1 MHSRSFG
8 IMTNAF
14 LKSLLFV
21 LLCAMLMPAPA
32 SAQKGSPIPAS
43 TVIRIDPPD
52 WWTDMKDNKLQ
63 LCIYSSNV
71 SQYNITTDYPGFRI
85 TKINKVENPNYLF
98 IDVVL
103 DQAIIKPG
111 KVSLEFINGDKSFK
125 KPYLLRAKDKSPGR
139 IQGYDSRDL
148 VYLIMPDR
156 FANGNTA
163 NDKVRDM
170 KDQSLNRDSMFYR
183 HGGDIQ
189 GVIDHLDYI
198 RDLGATAVWL
208 TPVQENDQPHAS
220 YHGYAFTDH
229 YKVDP
234 RLGDNETYYRYIR
247 EAHKRGLKV
256 VQDMVYNHVGTEH
269 WFIKDLPMRDWIHQ
283 FDTFTQTNYRAT
295 ALIDPYASDFD
306 KNKMSNGWFVKSM
319 PDLNQQNPYL
329 ANYLIQNSIW
339 WIETTGID
347 GFRFDTYTYS
357 DLKFMQDLMARVQL
371 EYPQFGAVGEL
382 WDHCVAIEAYFAQH
396 PKIVGAPNSHLPGMI
411 DFQIYNAVNEALN
424 KPMGW
429 TEGLSR
435 IYYTLV
441 QDVLYSDPSRNLT
454 FLDNHDL
461 SRFYSVVGEDLRKYK
476 MGIAFL
482 LTTRGTPSLYY
493 GTEILMK
500 NFANPDGKVREDFPG
515 GWAGDKADKFTAKG
529 RTEKENE
536 AFDFVKKLAN
546 YRKGNDVLQTGK
558 LTQFIPENDVYVY
571 FRSNEKKTVMV
582 IMHYSD
588 KPHTIHTSRFAEK
601 LNGFKLYKDVLTD
614 KTSELGA
621 EIILQPYEVRVLEF
635 QK

>member
-1 MHSRSFG
+1 MK
-8 IMTNAF
+8 
-14 LKSLLFV
+14 LKCLFV
-21 LLCAMLMPAPA
+21 FFILFKGINV
-32 SAQKGSPIPAS
+32 SAQKYETIVAPEM
-43 TVIRIDPPD
+43 RIDPPN
-52 WWTDMKDNKLQ
+52 WWVDMKSNTLQ
-63 LCIYSSNV
+63 ICIYGNGKNIA
-71 SQYNITTDYPGFRI
+71 QYSLSCAYPGFHI
-85 TKINKVENPNYLF
+85 AKVNKTGNPNYLF
-98 IDVVL
+98 VDIIL
-103 DQAIIKPG
+103 DTAVIKAGEAEIIFRGGQKQFSYFYDLQ
-111 KVSLEFINGDKSFK
+111 KCDRSS
-125 KPYLLRAKDKSPGR
+125 GR

-156 FANGNTA
+156 FAE
-163 NDKVRDM
+163 DKSNSVARPKM
-170 KDQSLNRDSMFYR
+170 KDDVIDRDSMFYR
-183 HGGDIQ
+183 HGGNID
-189 GVIDHLDYI
+189 GVIKHLDYI
-198 RDLGATAVWL
+198 KDMGATAVWL
-208 TPVQENDQPHAS
+208 TPIQENDQPKAS

-234 RLGDNETYYRYIR
+234 RLGNNEKYKTYVK
-247 EAHKRGLKV
+247 EAHKKGLKV
-256 VQDMVYNHVGTEH
+256 IQDMVYNHVGTEH

-295 ALIDPYASDFD
+295 TLIDPYASDFD

-319 PDLNQQNPYL
+319 PDLNQKNQYL

-357 DLKFMQDLMARVQL
+357 DLGFMQDLMARVL
-371 EYPQFGAVGEL
+371 SEYPQFGAVGEL

-396 PKIVGAPNSHLPGMI
+396 PKIVGAPDSHMPGMI

-429 TEGLSR
+429 TEGLSK

-441 QDVLYSDPSRNLT
+441 QDVLYRDPSRNLT

-461 SRFYSVVGEDLRKYK
+461 SRFYSVIGEDIRKYK

-500 NFANPDGKVREDFPG
+500 NFADPDGKVRGDFPG
-515 GWAGDKADKFTAKG
+515 GWPGDKANKFTKQG
-529 RTEKENE
+529 RTDKENE

-546 YRKGNDVLQTGK
+546 YRKENDVLQTGK
-558 LTQFIPENDVYVY
+558 LTQFVPENDAYVY
-571 FRSNEKKTVMV
+571 FRSNEKKIVMV
-582 IMHYSD
+582 IMHYGD
-588 KPHTIHTSRFAEK
+588 KPHTIHMSRFAEK
-601 LNGFKLYKDVLTD
+601 LSGFTSYKDVLND
-614 KTSELGA
+614 KTETLNA
-621 EIILQPYEVRVLEF
+621 DMTLQPYEVKVLEMI
-635 QK
+635 K